1 MISQTQTLLF
11 LNLFSYK
18 YLERTRPTKSSADDS
33 VGIDASEHEAEEDED
48 EYEDEPQQ
56 KNVTV
61 PRNKSN
67 TTATTNTRKYASI
80 GRRTTTT
87 TTTTVTTPETTTT
100 TTSGTGAETAKANN
114 NNSSNTVKINN
125 VAATTPAP
133 LSTQPDITT
142 ATATIINETTEPIE
156 STINTNI
163 QTTSTTNTHSPTPT
177 PTPTPTTT
185 PTTTPTVASTIQV
198 PTTNSIDSLSLAE
211 GINDMLELPLS
222 TLPPAEDSSDE
233 AQIPALD
240 LKTNKLTEAAT
251 PTPTATETTT
261 QPELVKT
268 VNNDDKDDDDSDN
281 QINNLDNEVT
291 TRTTTAT
298 KTQSKYTTSRRRNT
312 NRNRNNTAAATAA
325 AAINDASP
333 NVGNSPGLSRGDPSV
348 NIIRNTYS
356 GRRQPPQRTKQPELK
371 TTELPLSPTNTDSLG
386 GISSPRPF
394 GYPRR
399 RTRPTATKPQP
410 ITITTNR
417 TVNNNDNDS
426 DSEHKTQIDDVASVG
441 KTRLSTV
448 DRPKVSDNNSQE
460 LLDTSTNTPPPTTT
474 KSNITTNVVDVD
486 VAGNGGNILRHD
498 VVSSPSLSTKD
509 NDETLTKKS
518 KYEWRGVQGNSRVPT
533 GTVQLPNA
541 LDSNDKFS
549 RRYAGKRLAIEDAEE
564 EKNTT
569 EEIAETTEATLEMK
583 PTRRSYQSITRTSS
597 HVDVDESQT
606 LTSTSNDSTSSNSES
621 STSSKNQR
629 TSTKVN
635 LDEGVALGS
644 VSAGKRN
651 YQSITR
657 NSSRGHGDEQIHY
670 ASIVRDNSGAHLTE
684 GRSSSFMRK
693 LDEVERA
700 HITLPIRRG
709 GLIAETSVEDEN
721 IAAEIID
728 DEPRGKTI
736 APASSGSSDD
746 SNTAAELDSKELDN
760 KDTSLRANLST
771 KDVEVA
777 IGSDIEV
784 SSTFSPLDNADETTI
799 ISLLEDDSNTSTT
812 EQPITSTASTIT
824 TNAESKDAKEKLAL
838 EIIDGKDI
846 TTEQSTITNS
856 KDKADHYSRF
866 SNGTGNSKSKASSDT
881 SSDSLP
887 FQKSVSAEL
896 SESNSTLADTSRVS
910 QKISNTETV
919 RASTRRPFS
928 RAETSTKQIATTTT
942 ETPETTKDVDADIS
956 SSTPLPK
963 RRVLIR
969 GNYRPRKEGDLSS
982 LLAVDASK
990 RVKYNHQEATRESLN
1005 KQERAEKVNSST
1017 EISNSE
1023 DVNDTQEDKSD
1034 DGNSARL
1041 KLNSRTSHGAI
1052 RNRTSSQTESLGNGV
1067 TRTRTTY
1074 VRTLDAG
1081 KVVKRV
1087 HTKIVE
1093 EKPAEYEYI
1102 YDEVHE
1108 PAATTTPRTVTRNRG
1123 SAKFRSTD
1131 LSSLLALD
1139 FASKAQRSKKPQS
1152 TVTKTRRRLLK
1163 KPKETI
1169 ESEKVEEFI
1178 YENDNDLEVPDSEA
1192 ATPRTTKATT
1202 TRHPRTRPTRPSRR
1216 ISTTERTPT
1225 TAETT
1230 FSPSDGAVD
1239 HEATTRRTGFRRPT
1253 SKATTR
1259 TTTVT
1264 PSTITSTT
1272 TEQPPPVTVTRRPVA
1287 TTKSGV
1293 PTTTELP
1300 EETTTTSSSS
1310 TTTTT
1315 TIEPATASASTD
1327 NLRDLQKS
1335 FVKALN
1341 NLHANGQKSPPVE
1354 TTPTPAANQI
1364 VSHDDQLSL
1373 PIYHRRKYYQ
1383 YVKDSP
1389 ITYIDKTPTP
1399 PTGNTVTVDIQRQIH
1414 DVFNVSDNGTT
1425 DNSLEADVDEDDS
1438 TDEDHRKAMEQA
1450 REINS
1455 ELSHFLLKT
1464 PGSV

>member
-1 MISQTQTLLF
+1 
-11 LNLFSYK
+11 
-18 YLERTRPTKSSADDS
+18 
-33 VGIDASEHEAEEDED
+33 
-48 EYEDEPQQ
+48 
-56 KNVTV
+56 
-61 PRNKSN
+61 
-67 TTATTNTRKYASI
+67 
-80 GRRTTTT
+80 
-87 TTTTVTTPETTTT
+87 
-100 TTSGTGAETAKANN
+100 
-114 NNSSNTVKINN
+114 
-125 VAATTPAP
+125 
-133 LSTQPDITT
+133 
-142 ATATIINETTEPIE
+142 
-156 STINTNI
+156 
-163 QTTSTTNTHSPTPT
+163 
-177 PTPTPTTT
+177 
-185 PTTTPTVASTIQV
+185 
-198 PTTNSIDSLSLAE
+198 
-211 GINDMLELPLS
+211 MLELPLS

-251 PTPTATETTT
+251 PTLTPTATETTT

-268 VNNDDKDDDDSDN
+268 AKNDDKDDNDSDN

-291 TRTTTAT
+291 TTTAT
-298 KTQSKYTTSRRRNT
+298 KTQSKYTTSRRRNN
-312 NRNRNNTAAATAA
+312 NRNRDNIAAAA

-333 NVGNSPGLSRGDPSV
+333 NVGSSPGLSRGDPSV
-348 NIIRNTYS
+348 NSIRNSYS

-410 ITITTNR
+410 ITLTTNR

-426 DSEHKTQIDDVASVG
+426 DSENKTQIDDVASVG

-474 KSNITTNVVDVD
+474 QSNITTNVVDVDVD

-518 KYEWRGVQGNSRVPT
+518 KYEWRGGQGNARVPT

-564 EKNTT
+564 ERDTT
-569 EEIAETTEATLEMK
+569 EETTKTTEATLEIK
-583 PTRRSYQSITRTSS
+583 STRRSYQGITRTSNR
-597 HVDVDESQT
+597 VDADASQT
-606 LTSTSNDSTSSNSES
+606 LTSNNNDSTISSSES
-621 STSSKNQR
+621 SSSSKDQR
-629 TSTKVN
+629 TSFKVN
-635 LDEGVALGS
+635 LDEGVPSGS
-644 VSAGKRN
+644 LSAGKRN

-684 GRSSSFMRK
+684 DRSSSFMRK
-693 LDEVERA
+693 LDEVERE

-709 GLIAETSVEDEN
+709 GLITETSVEDEN

-760 KDTSLRANLST
+760 KKTALSANLST
-771 KDVEVA
+771 NDVNVA
-777 IGSDIEV
+777 IDADSEV
-784 SSTFSPLDNADETTI
+784 SSTPSPSDEADETTI
-799 ISLLEDDSNTSTT
+799 MSLLDDDSTTSTT
-812 EQPITSTASTIT
+812 EQPIASTPSTTIT
-824 TNAESKDAKEKLAL
+824 TAEPKAAKDESALKL
-838 EIIDGKDI
+838 IDGKDI
-846 TTEQSTITNS
+846 TTEQSTIANS
-856 KDKADHYSRF
+856 KDTAPTSADHHSRF
-866 SNGTGNSKSKASSDT
+866 SNRTGNGKSKAPSDT
-881 SSDSLP
+881 STDSRP
-887 FQKSVSAEL
+887 PQKSVSAES
-896 SESNSTLADTSRVS
+896 SESNSTL
-910 QKISNTETV
+910 SNTETEKTH
-919 RASTRRPFS
+919 TRRPFP
-928 RAETSTKQIATTTT
+928 RAEINTKKITTSTT
-942 ETPETTKDVDADIS
+942 ESPDSTRDVDVDVS

-963 RRVLIR
+963 RRVVVR

-982 LLAVDASK
+982 LLAVDANK

-1005 KQERAEKVNSST
+1005 KQERTEKVSNST
-1017 EISNSE
+1017 AISNSE
-1023 DVNDTQEDKSD
+1023 EVSETPEDKSD
-1034 DGNSARL
+1034 VGDAARL

-1052 RNRTSSQTESLGNGV
+1052 RNRTSSQTESLGNGI

-1139 FASKAQRSKKPQS
+1139 FASKAQRSKQPQA

-1178 YENDNDLEVPDSEA
+1178 YENENNLEDPDSETA
-1192 ATPRTTKATT
+1192 APRATKATT
-1202 TRHPRTRPTRPSRR
+1202 TRRPRTRPTRPSRR

-1230 FSPSDGAVD
+1230 LPPSDDTVD
-1239 HEATTRRTGFRRPT
+1239 HEATTRRTGFRRP
-1253 SKATTR
+1253 ATTR

-1264 PSTITSTT
+1264 PPTTSTT
-1272 TEQPPPVTVTRRPVA
+1272 TEEPRLVTVTKRVLNFKRPV
-1287 TTKSGV
+1287 
-1293 PTTTELP
+1293 TTTESSVPPTAELP

-1315 TIEPATASASTD
+1315 TTSEPATAAASTD

-1341 NLHANGQKSPPVE
+1341 NLHANGQKNPAAE
-1354 TTPTPAANQI
+1354 TTPIPAANQI
-1364 VSHDDQLSL
+1364 VNHDEQLSL

-1414 DVFNVSDNGTT
+1414 EVFNVSDNGTP
-1425 DNSLEADVDEDDS
+1425 DNSLEADVDDDDS
-1438 TDEDHRKAMEQA
+1438 MDEDHRKAMEQA